1 MSRLVLAAFSFLML
15 AAAATA
21 KDRVSVQV
29 YIAPQG
35 VTCGPHGYQRDAP
48 CPNKIIGSV
57 FDEDMPDIYQP
68 NPPPCQPQTTILPS
82 KAIVLRKEQV
92 EEIRDYEA
100 LYEVRPPAERDSAVV
115 VFKWLDRTPHSI
127 KILRTRSTK
136 EPYHISVDP
145 KNHRTFYHLPRQML
159 DPTFDDIWTLT
170 TDYSQYRFRFVQ
182 SGQCHG

>member
-1 MSRLVLAAFSFLML
+1 MFRIVLAAYTFLFV

-35 VTCGPHGYQRDAP
+35 VTCGPHGYQRDVP
-48 CPNKIIGSV
+48 CPNKITGSV
-57 FDEDMPDIYQP
+57 FDEDTPDIYQP

-92 EEIRDYEA
+92 TKIRDYEG
-100 LYEVRPPAERDSAVV
+100 LYESRDPAERDSAVI
-115 VFKWLDRTPHSI
+115 VFSWLDRTPHSI
-127 KILRTRSTK
+127 RIHRTRSTK
-136 EPYHISVDP
+136 EPYRIDVDP
-145 KNHRTFYHLPRQML
+145 KNQRTFYHLPRELL
-159 DPTFDDIWTLT
+159 DPAFDDRWTLT

-182 SGQCHG
+182 VGKCHE